1 MVGSKGKS
9 AKTEKEKVKKRGK
22 PINKKGVFVV
32 IFFGGILLTSLSV
45 AALPPPPPTM
55 SEEEVDLDI
64 TRTGT
69 PMDNF
74 PDDQRATFCGVEN
87 AKSNSF
93 VTEYKIPTVC
103 TQPLAIKITPDGNVW
118 FVESNTGNIAKF
130 NPISEQFTEFE
141 NPYWPERGRTMSWG
155 MDYSPDGTL
164 WYTDGTFDSI
174 WKFNTITE
182 IYEGMSYPTDESGSL
197 PQKLEIDG
205 SNVFVNDFT
214 GGKITIFDLVQN
226 MDDLR
231 YTSIMNPIP
240 GAFTGDIAID
250 SENNLWYTN
259 WVADKVGV
267 LVKLNIE
274 GYQNEVQID
283 DIETTLENYI
293 EVFDFPNDLNTAN
306 GLSVDQ
312 NGAVWVVDTS
322 SSFFF
327 RFDPTTE
334 EFTKYI
340 TSTPPLSTYG
350 NVTGV
355 IKSPVSRPYWIDTDN
370 LGNIVFNEQTSNQIA
385 VLDVKSESL
394 VEYMVP
400 SKNPNWAD
408 CDLESSSNCGVA
420 QIFGFDTTNG
430 AIWFTEWAENNI
442 GVIDTTKSLP
452 FKTNTDKDTIVLKK
466 GESKKITLSVTYS
479 DISDSINSEIK
490 TSHTASTTT
499 NFSDL
504 LISSSR
510 NSLQGNTENI
520 ILTISASETS
530 LTGNYKVLLGI
541 GNNEVTISQ
550 YVDVIIE
557 S

>member
-1 MVGSKGKS
+1 MAGNKEKS
-9 AKTEKEKVKKRGK
+9 RKVKKRGK
-22 PINKKGVFVV
+22 SINKKAIFVV
-32 IFFGGILLTSLSV
+32 VFFGGILLTSTIMF
-45 AALPPPPPTM
+45 ALPPPPPTM
-55 SEEEVDLDI
+55 SEDDMDSDI
-64 TRTGT
+64 TKTGT

-74 PDDQRATFCGVEN
+74 PDDQRATFCGVEE

-93 VTEYKIPTVC
+93 VTEYKIPTLC
-103 TQPLAIKITPDGNVW
+103 TQPLAIKVTPDGNVW
-118 FVESNTGNIAKF
+118 FIETNTGNIAKF
-130 NPISEQFTEFE
+130 DPTSEQFTEFE
-141 NPYWPERGRTMSWG
+141 NSFWPEQGRTMSWG

-164 WYTDGTFDSI
+164 WYTDGTYDSI

-182 IYEGMSYPTDESGSL
+182 TYDGMSFPVSETGEVL

-205 SNVFVNDFT
+205 SSVFVNDFT

-226 MDDLR
+226 MDDVTYMSVL
-231 YTSIMNPIP
+231 NPIP
-240 GAFTGDIAID
+240 ESFTGDLAID
-250 SENNLWYTN
+250 SEKNLWYTN
-259 WVADKVGV
+259 WVVDSTGY
-267 LVKLNIE
+267 LVKLNLAD
-274 GYQNEVQID
+274 YQNEVSVD
-283 DIETTLENYI
+283 DTETTLENYI
-293 EVFDFPNDLNTAN
+293 HAFDFPNDLNTAN
-306 GLSVDQ
+306 GLTVDQ
-312 NGAVWVVDTS
+312 NGNVWIVDTS

-327 RFDPTTE
+327 RFDPTTQ

-340 TSTPPLSTYG
+340 TTEPPLSSYG

-370 LGNIVFNEQTSNQIA
+370 SGNLVFNEQTSNQIA
-385 VLDVKSESL
+385 ILDVQKESL
-394 VEYMVP
+394 VEYMIP

-408 CDLESSSNCGVA
+408 CDLDANANCGVA
-420 QIFGFDTTNG
+420 QIFGFDIADN

-442 GVIDTTKSLP
+442 GVIDTTKPLP
-452 FKTNTDKDTIVLKK
+452 FKTNTDKETLVLKK
-466 GESKKITLSVTYS
+466 GELGEITLTITYA

-490 TSHTASTTT
+490 TSHTASTTA

-510 NSLQGNTENI
+510 NSPQGNTEDV
-520 ILTISASETS
+520 TITIQASETS

>member
-1 MVGSKGKS
+1 L
-9 AKTEKEKVKKRGK
+9 AA
-22 PINKKGVFVV
+22 NKKGIFVV
-32 IFFGGILLTSLSV
+32 VFFGGILLTSTIMF
-45 AALPPPPPTM
+45 ALPPPPPTM
-55 SEEEVDLDI
+55 SEDDIESDI
-64 TRTGT
+64 TKTGT

-74 PDDQRATFCGVEN
+74 PDDQRDTFCGVEN

-103 TQPLAIKITPDGNVW
+103 TQPLAIKITPDENVW

-130 NPISEQFTEFE
+130 NPVTEQFTEFE
-141 NPYWPERGRTMSWG
+141 NPYWPEAGRTMSWG

-205 SNVFVNDFT
+205 SNIFVNDFT
-214 GGKITIFDLVQN
+214 GGKITIFDLAQN
-226 MDDLR
+226 MEELR
-231 YTSIMNPIP
+231 YTNIMNPIP
-240 GAFTGDIAID
+240 GGFTGDIAID

-259 WVADKVGV
+259 WIVDRVGV

-274 GYQNEVQID
+274 GYQSEVQIPNT
-283 DIETTLENYI
+283 ETTLENYI

-327 RFDPTTE
+327 KFDPTTE

-350 NVTGV
+350 NVTGI

-385 VLDVKSESL
+385 VLDVKNESL

-408 CDLESSSNCGVA
+408 CDLDSNSNCGVA
-420 QIFGFDTTNG
+420 QIFGFDTTDG

-442 GVIDTTKSLP
+442 GVVDTKKPLP
-452 FKTNTDKDTIVLKK
+452 FKTSTDKDVIVLKK
-466 GESKKITLSVTYS
+466 GELEEITLSVTYR
-479 DISDSINSEIK
+479 DISDSINTEIK

-510 NSLQGNTENI
+510 NSSQGNTEEI
-520 ILTISASETS
+520 EITIQASETS

-541 GNNEVTISQ
+541 GNNEVTVSQ
-550 YVDVIIE
+550 YVNVIIE

>member
-1 MVGSKGKS
+1 MAV
-9 AKTEKEKVKKRGK
+9 
-22 PINKKGVFVV
+22 NKKGIFVV
-32 IFFGGILLTSLSV
+32 VFFGGILLTSTIMF
-45 AALPPPPPTM
+45 ALPPPDPTM
-55 SEEEVDLDI
+55 SQEEVELDI
-64 TRTGT
+64 TKTGT

-74 PDDQRATFCGVEN
+74 PDDQRAIFCGVEN

-103 TQPLAIKITPDGNVW
+103 TQPLAIKVTPDGNVW

-130 NPISEQFTEFE
+130 NPNSEQFTEFE
-141 NPYWPERGRTMSWG
+141 NPYWPDGGRTMSWG

-182 IYEGMSYPTDESGSL
+182 TYEGMSYPAAVTGSL

-226 MDDLR
+226 MEDLR
-231 YTSIMNPIP
+231 YTSILNPIP
-240 GAFTGDIAID
+240 DAFTGDIAID
-250 SENNLWYTN
+250 SDNNLWYTN
-259 WVADKVGV
+259 WVVDSTGF

-274 GYQNEVQID
+274 DYQNEVSVD
-283 DIETTLENYI
+283 DTETTLENYI

-312 NGAVWVVDTS
+312 NGDVWVVDTS

-327 RFDPTTE
+327 KFNPTTE
-334 EFTKYI
+334 KFTKYI
-340 TSTPPLSTYG
+340 TSKPPLSTYG

-355 IKSPVSRPYWIDTDN
+355 IKSPVSRPYWIDTN
-370 LGNIVFNEQTSNQIA
+370 NIGNVIFNEQTSNQIA

-394 VEYMVP
+394 IEYMIP

-408 CDLESSSNCGVA
+408 CDLDSNSNCGVS

-452 FKTNTDKDTIVLKK
+452 FKINTDKDTIILKK
-466 GESKKITLSVTYS
+466 GESEKITLSVTYS
-479 DISDSINSEIK
+479 DISDSINNEVK

-520 ILTISASETS
+520 ALTISASETS

>member
-1 MVGSKGKS
+1 MAV
-9 AKTEKEKVKKRGK
+9 
-22 PINKKGVFVV
+22 NKKGVFVV
-32 IFFGGILLTSLSV
+32 IFFGGILLTSTIMF
-45 AALPPPPPTM
+45 ALPPPPPTM
-55 SEEEVDLDI
+55 SEDDMDSDI
-64 TRTGT
+64 TKTGT

-74 PDDQRATFCGVEN
+74 PDDQRATFCGVEE

-93 VTEYKIPTVC
+93 VTEYKIPTAC
-103 TQPLAIKITPDGNVW
+103 TQPLAIKVGPDGNIW
-118 FVESNTGNIAKF
+118 FIQTNTGNIAKF
-130 NPISEQFTEFE
+130 DPVSEQFTEFE
-141 NPYWPERGRTMSWG
+141 NSFWPEQGRTMSWG

-164 WYTDGTFDSI
+164 WYTDGTYDSI

-182 IYEGMSYPTDESGSL
+182 TYDGMSYPASETGEVL

-205 SNVFVNDFT
+205 SSVFVNDFT

-226 MDDLR
+226 MDDVTYVSVL
-231 YTSIMNPIP
+231 NPIP
-240 GAFTGDIAID
+240 EAFTGDLTID
-250 SENNLWYTN
+250 SEKNLWYTN
-259 WVADKVGV
+259 WSVGSIGY
-267 LVKLNIE
+267 LVKLNLAD
-274 GYQNEVQID
+274 YQNEVSID
-283 DIETTLENYI
+283 DTETTLEKYI
-293 EVFDFPNDLNTAN
+293 HVFDFPNELNTAN
-306 GLSVDQ
+306 GLTTDQ
-312 NGAVWVVDTS
+312 NGNVWIVDTS

-340 TSTPPLSTYG
+340 TTEPPLSSYG

-370 LGNIVFNEQTSNQIA
+370 SGNLVFNEQTSNQIA
-385 VLDVKSESL
+385 ILDVQKESL
-394 VEYMVP
+394 VEYMIP

-408 CDLESSSNCGVA
+408 CDLDANANCGVA
-420 QIFGFDTTNG
+420 QIFGFDIADN

-442 GVIDTTKSLP
+442 GVIDTTKPLP
-452 FKTNTDKDTIVLKK
+452 FKTNTDKETLILKK
-466 GESKKITLSVTYS
+466 GESDKITLTITYA
-479 DISDSINSEIK
+479 DISDSRNSEIK
-490 TSHTASTTT
+490 TSHTASATT

-510 NSLQGNTENI
+510 NSPQGNTEDVI
-520 ILTISASETS
+520 ITIQASETS

>member
-1 MVGSKGKS
+1 LAGSKEKS
-9 AKTEKEKVKKRGK
+9 AKVKKRGK
-22 PINKKGVFVV
+22 SINKKAIFVV
-32 IFFGGILLTSLSV
+32 VFFGGILLTSTILF
-45 AALPPPPPTM
+45 ALPPPDPTM
-55 SEEEVDLDI
+55 SADDMDGDI
-64 TRTGT
+64 TKTGT

-74 PDDQRATFCGVEN
+74 PDEQRATFCGVEE

-93 VTEYKIPTVC
+93 VTEYKIPTLC
-103 TQPLAIKITPDGNVW
+103 TQPLAIKVTPDGNVW
-118 FVESNTGNIAKF
+118 FIETNTGNIAKF
-130 NPISEQFTEFE
+130 DPISEQFTEFE
-141 NPYWPERGRTMSWG
+141 NSFWPEQGRTMSWG

-164 WYTDGTFDSI
+164 WYTDGTYDSI

-182 IYEGMSYPTDESGSL
+182 TYDGMSFPVSETGEVL

-205 SNVFVNDFT
+205 SSVFVNDFT

-226 MDDLR
+226 MDDVTYMSVL
-231 YTSIMNPIP
+231 NPIP
-240 GAFTGDIAID
+240 ESFTGDLAID
-250 SENNLWYTN
+250 SEKNLWYTN
-259 WVADKVGV
+259 WVVDSTGY
-267 LVKLNIE
+267 LVKLNLAD
-274 GYQNEVQID
+274 YQNEVSVD
-283 DIETTLENYI
+283 DTETTLENYI
-293 EVFDFPNDLNTAN
+293 HAFDFPNDLNTAN
-306 GLSVDQ
+306 GLTVDQ
-312 NGAVWVVDTS
+312 NGNVWIVDTS

-327 RFDPTTE
+327 RFDPTTQ

-340 TSTPPLSTYG
+340 TTEPPLSSYG

-370 LGNIVFNEQTSNQIA
+370 SGNLVFNEQTSNQIA
-385 VLDVKSESL
+385 ILDVQKESL
-394 VEYMVP
+394 VEYMIP

-408 CDLESSSNCGVA
+408 CDLDANANCGVA
-420 QIFGFDTTNG
+420 QIFGFDIADN

-442 GVIDTTKSLP
+442 GVIDTTKPLP
-452 FKTNTDKDTIVLKK
+452 FKTNTDKETLVLKK
-466 GESKKITLSVTYS
+466 GESGEITLTITYA
-479 DISDSINSEIK
+479 DISDSINTEIK

-510 NSLQGNTENI
+510 NSSQGNTEEI
-520 ILTISASETS
+520 EITIQASETS

-541 GNNEVTISQ
+541 GNNEVTVSQ

>member
-1 MVGSKGKS
+1 L
-9 AKTEKEKVKKRGK
+9 KELLAV
-22 PINKKGVFVV
+22 NKKGVFVV
-32 IFFGGILLTSLSV
+32 VFFGGILLTSTIMF
-45 AALPPPPPTM
+45 ALPPPDPTM
-55 SEEEVDLDI
+55 SEQDIEMEDLMDGF
-64 TRTGT
+64 TKTGT

-74 PDDQRATFCGVEN
+74 PDEQRATFCGVED
-87 AKSNSF
+87 AKSNTY
-93 VTEYKIPTVC
+93 VTEYKIPTLC
-103 TQPLAIKITPDGNVW
+103 TQPLAIKVTPDGNVW
-118 FVESNTGNIAKF
+118 FIESNTGNIAKF
-130 NPISEQFTEFE
+130 NPLSEQFTEFE
-141 NPYWPERGRTMSWG
+141 NQYWPENGRTMSWG
-155 MDYSPDGTL
+155 MDYSPDGKL
-164 WYTDGTFDSI
+164 WYTDGAYDSI
-174 WKFNTITE
+174 WKFDTILET
-182 IYEGMSYPTDESGSL
+182 YSGAAYPASVSGSL

-226 MDDLR
+226 MEDLR
-231 YTSIMNPIP
+231 YTSILNPIP
-240 GAFTGDIAID
+240 DAFTGDIAID
-250 SENNLWYTN
+250 SDNNLWYTN
-259 WVADKVGV
+259 WVVDSTGF

-274 GYQNEVQID
+274 DYQNEVSVD
-283 DIETTLENYI
+283 DTETTLENYI

-312 NGAVWVVDTS
+312 NGDVWVVDTS

-327 RFDPTTE
+327 KFNPTTE
-334 EFTKYI
+334 KFTKYI
-340 TSTPPLSTYG
+340 TSKPPLSTYG

-355 IKSPVSRPYWIDTDN
+355 IKSPVSRPYWIDTN
-370 LGNIVFNEQTSNQIA
+370 NIGNVIFNEQTSNQIA

-394 VEYMVP
+394 IEYMIP

-408 CDLESSSNCGVA
+408 CDLDSNSNCGVS

-452 FKTNTDKDTIVLKK
+452 FKINTDKDTIVLKK
-466 GESKKITLSVTYS
+466 GESEKITLSVTYS

-520 ILTISASETS
+520 ALTISASETS
-530 LTGNYKVLLGI
+530 LTGNYKILLGI

>member
-1 MVGSKGKS
+1 LAV
-9 AKTEKEKVKKRGK
+9 
-22 PINKKGVFVV
+22 NKKGVFVV
-32 IFFGGILLTSLSV
+32 VFFGGILLTSTIMF
-45 AALPPPPPTM
+45 ALPPPNPTM
-55 SEEEVDLDI
+55 SDDDTEMGV
-64 TRTGT
+64 TKTGT

-74 PDDQRATFCGVEN
+74 PDDQRGTFCGVEE

-103 TQPLAIKITPDGNVW
+103 TQPLAIKAGPDGNIW
-118 FVESNTGNIAKF
+118 FIETNTGNIAKF
-130 NPISEQFTEFE
+130 DPISEEFTEFE
-141 NPYWPERGRTMSWG
+141 NSFWPEQGRTMSWG

-164 WYTDGTFDSI
+164 WYTDGTYDSI

-182 IYEGMSYPTDESGSL
+182 TYDGMAYPPAESGSL

-226 MDDLR
+226 MDDVTYMSVL
-231 YTSIMNPIP
+231 NPIP
-240 GAFTGDIAID
+240 EAFTGDLTID

-259 WVADKVGV
+259 WVVDSTGF
-267 LVKLNIE
+267 LVKLNLE
-274 GYQNEVQID
+274 DYQNEVSID
-283 DIETTLENYI
+283 DTETTLEEYI
-293 EVFDFPNDLNTAN
+293 HVFDFPNDLNTAN
-306 GLSVDQ
+306 GLTVDQ
-312 NGAVWVVDTS
+312 NGNVWIVDTS

-327 RFDPTTE
+327 RFNPMTE

-340 TSTPPLSTYG
+340 TSEPPLSSYG

-370 LGNIVFNEQTSNQIA
+370 FGNLVFNEQTANQIA
-385 VLDVKSESL
+385 ILDVQKESL
-394 VEYMVP
+394 VEYMIP
-400 SKNPNWAD
+400 SKNHNWAD
-408 CDLESSSNCGVA
+408 CDLDSNTNCGVA
-420 QIFGFDTTNG
+420 QIFGFDVTDN
-430 AIWFTEWAENNI
+430 AVWFTEWAENNI
-442 GVIDTTKSLP
+442 GVIDTTKPLP
-452 FKTNTDKDTIVLKK
+452 FKTNTDKETLILKK
-466 GESKKITLSVTYS
+466 GESGEITLTIVYS
-479 DISDSINSEIK
+479 DISNSINSEIK

-510 NSLQGNTENI
+510 NSLQGNTEDI
-520 ILTISASETS
+520 TITIHASETS
-530 LTGNYKVLLGI
+530 LAGNYKALLGI